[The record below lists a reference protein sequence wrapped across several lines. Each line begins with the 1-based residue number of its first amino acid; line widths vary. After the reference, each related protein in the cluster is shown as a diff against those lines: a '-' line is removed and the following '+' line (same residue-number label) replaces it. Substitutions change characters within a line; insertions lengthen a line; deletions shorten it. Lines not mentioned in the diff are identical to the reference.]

1 MLQSLDF
8 LCIDKEVHIYA
19 ELMSTLE
26 VILRRLCRNS
36 IPFGGVLIMCT
47 IDHTQLVP
55 VKGKQFLVS
64 YHILSCFKI
73 GILQHY
79 ICSFNDPEFQ
89 RFQQIACIHHDMYST
104 NPELLRDFRLLSV
117 IVFTFVSECS
127 SE

>member
-8 LCIDKEVHIYA
+8 LCIDEEVQIYA

-64 YHILSCFKI
+64 YHILSCFKMV
-73 GILQHY
+73 ILQHSVRA
-79 ICSFNDPEFQ
+79 CNDPEFQ
-89 RFQQIACIHHDMYST
+89 PLQQIA
-104 NPELLRDFRLLSV
+104 
-117 IVFTFVSECS
+117 
-127 SE
+127 